1 MRKRW
6 EMSENKEML
15 LENKGDVCQE
25 KAKR

>member
-15 LENKGDVCQE
+15 PENKGDVCQE